1 MVSATEK
8 KMTVRNRNILKLKQI
23 DEQLDYLLAHGSLP
37 GESDID
43 GLLYDRT
50 ILFDVLVAQG
60 CEPWEYNEKT
70 WVKS

>member
-1 MVSATEK
+1 MVSKAEK

-37 GESDID
+37 GEDDID
-43 GLLYDRT
+43 SLLADRT

-60 CEPWEYNEKT
+60 CAPWEYQEKS